1 MKETVRV
8 LEKNQELTPA
18 VLEHHLTESIGKLT
32 TQVDDVEKSVMTMLL
47 LVTAVSEQHLK
58 LSSWQSTL
66 EQLIIQHFGRKV
78 RTDAKIYAT
87 GNIGTKV
94 TMDISTNT
102 NCLPMSLP
110 QAQKTG
116 QVQGSNS
123 LGPILLA
130 LNPVIATRAR
140 SASPHPICSRKS
152 PQLLEKEV
160 SAALP
165 SSKSPAL

>member
-8 LEKNQELTPA
+8 LEKNCELTPA
-18 VLEHHLTESIGKLT
+18 VLEQHLTKSIGKLT
-32 TQVDDVEKSVMTMLL
+32 TWVDDVEKSVMTMLSS
-47 LVTAVSEQHLK
+47 VTAVSEQHLK
-58 LSSWQSTL
+58 LSSRQSTL
-66 EQLIIQHFGRKV
+66 EKLIIQHFGRKV
-78 RTDAKIYAT
+78 RTDAKINAT
-87 GNIGTKV
+87 GNISTKA
-94 TMDISTNT
+94 TMDIGTNT
-102 NCLPMSLP
+102 DCSPISLP

-116 QVQGSNS
+116 RVQGLKS

-130 LNPVIATRAR
+130 PNPVVATWAR
-140 SASPHPICSRKS
+140 SASPHPISSRKS